1 VRLRLLLLAFVS
13 LFSCWPIWA
22 RPEASFIDWQE
33 LGSYRIAR
41 TETTVAQFR
50 RYAQATGNLTL
61 AERSDG
67 GSEYVSG
74 WTKRSGWNW
83 RTPFGGAQPHMTPN
97 LRCTSLTT
105 KRRRFASTERLAI
118 EEQWKPF
125 PISIHLRQLAMLFD
139 EPRTE
144 EAPALDLLQPVGRFA
159 RPPTRQGGTT
169 FAARHE

>member
-83 RTPFGGAQPHMTPN
+83 RTPFGGAQPAHDAEPAVHVTYDEAQAFCQYRATRYRGAMETLSDFHPLAATCDAVRRTPN
-97 LRCTSLTT
+97 
-105 KRRRFASTERLAI
+105 
-118 EEQWKPF
+118 
-125 PISIHLRQLAMLFD
+125 
-139 EPRTE
+139 
-144 EAPALDLLQPVGRFA
+144 
-159 RPPTRQGGTT
+159 
-169 FAARHE
+169 